1 MNVRIP
7 CQTLVSG
14 FWQFP
19 IVLYAFLTFPLP
31 LWSWRRD
38 FFLHVISSR
47 SKNMMDCIYH
57 QQWWN
62 CCWDFLYE
70 KKPKPFEW
78 RRDSSVKNVSWFLAR
93 KFKQFYFL
101 ILTFFYWFWHE
112 HSVWKLLKISHFNFE
127 FWHFL
132 PIFVLFKLTC
142 EVTFFDRKLSILK
155 NSPK

>member
-62 CCWDFLYE
+62 CCWDFFYE

-78 RRDSSVKNVSWFLAR
+78 RRDSSVKKSQLIFGAKIQTILFSNSNFFL
-93 KFKQFYFL
+93 L
-101 ILTFFYWFWHE
+101 ILAWTQC
-112 HSVWKLLKISHFNFE
+112 LKITQNIAFE
-127 FWHFL
+127 FWILAFSADFC
-132 PIFVLFKLTC
+132 PI
-142 EVTFFDRKLSILK
+142 
-155 NSPK
+155 